1 MDTKKTIGA
10 VIGVI
15 AFIALIAGATFA
27 WFTASATVTN
37 ATYNGTA
44 CSYALTVTGG
54 NINTSLPLA
63 SSTASSDYFYAKNH
77 ATIGEQGAVSSVTAK
92 LASECSA
99 SLAGTAK
106 IEAKIT
112 SGASTTCPLNYAV
125 FSGSTT
131 DYTGTPL
138 ATGTIT
144 GTSAVTLTTTNTLT
158 TTAQTYKI
166 WLYLDGDKISDSSC
180 MNLAYT
186 GNITVTSTS
195 K

>member
-15 AFIALIAGATFA
+15 AFVALIAGATFA

-63 SSTASSDYFYAKNH
+63 SSTASSDYHYSKTH
-77 ATIGEQGAVSSVTAK
+77 ATIGAQGVMSTVTAK
-92 LASECSA
+92 LASACSA

-112 SGASTTCPLNYAV
+112 SGASPTCPLSYAV

-131 DYTGTPL
+131 TYTGTPL

-144 GTSAVTLTTTNTLT
+144 GTSPVTLTTTNTLT

-166 WLYLDGDKISDSSC
+166 WLYLDGDKISDSTC

>member
-15 AFIALIAGATFA
+15 AFVALIAGATFA

-63 SSTASSDYFYAKNH
+63 SSTASSDYHYSKTH
-77 ATIGEQGAVSSVTAK
+77 ATIGAQGVMSTVTAK
-92 LASECSA
+92 LASACSA
-99 SLAGTAK
+99 NLAGTAK

-112 SGASTTCPLNYAV
+112 SGASPTCLLSYAV

-131 DYTGTPL
+131 TYTGTPL

-158 TTAQTYKI
+158 TTDQTYKI
-166 WLYLDGDKISDSSC
+166 WL
-180 MNLAYT
+180 
-186 GNITVTSTS
+186 
-195 K
+195 

>member
-10 VIGVI
+10 VLGVV

-54 NINTSLPLA
+54 NISTSLPLA
-63 SSTASSDYFYAKNH
+63 SATASSDYFYAKTH
-77 ATIGEQGAVSSVTAK
+77 TTIGAQGVMSTVSAK
-92 LASECSA
+92 LANSCSA
-99 SLAGTAK
+99 SLAGAATIKATITA
-106 IEAKIT
+106 
-112 SGASTTCPLNYAV
+112 GASTNCPLSYAV

-138 ATGTIT
+138 AKGNITSSTAVNLVTTG
-144 GTSAVTLTTTNTLT
+144 TLT

-166 WLYLDGDKISDSSC
+166 WLYLDGDQITDSAC
-180 MNLAYT
+180 MNLTYT

>member
-15 AFIALIAGATFA
+15 AFVALIAGATFA
-27 WFTASATVTN
+27 WFTASAAVTN

-63 SSTASSDYFYAKNH
+63 SSTASSDYFYAKTH
-77 ATIGEQGAVSSVTAK
+77 ATIGAQGVMSTVTAK
-92 LASECSA
+92 LASACSA

-112 SGASTTCPLNYAV
+112 AGASTDCPLSYAV

-131 DYTGTPL
+131 TYTGEPL
-138 ATGTIT
+138 AKGTIT
-144 GTSAVTLTTTNTLT
+144 SSAAKTLTTTGTLT
-158 TTAQTYKI
+158 TTDQTYKI
-166 WLYLDGDKISDSSC
+166 WLYLDGDVITKSTC
-180 MNLAYT
+180 MNLAYK
-186 GNITVTSTS
+186 GNITVVSTS

>member
-10 VIGVI
+10 VVGVI

-37 ATYNGTA
+37 ATYNGTV
-44 CSYALTVTGG
+44 CSYSLTVTGG

-63 SSTASSDYFYAKNH
+63 SSTASSAYHYSKTH
-77 ATIGEQGAVSSVTAK
+77 ATIGAQGVMSTVTAK
-92 LASECSA
+92 LASACSL
-99 SLAGTAK
+99 SSAGTATIK
-106 IEAKIT
+106 ATIT
-112 SGASTTCPLNYAV
+112 AGASTTCPLSYAV

-131 DYTGTPL
+131 DFTGTPL

-144 GTSAVTLTTTNTLT
+144 SASAVNLTTTSTLTTTD
-158 TTAQTYKI
+158 QTYKI
-166 WLYLDGDKISDSSC
+166 WLYLDGDKITSSSC
-180 MNLAYT
+180 MNLAYK
-186 GNITVTSTS
+186 GNITVVSTS

>member
-10 VIGVI
+10 VIGVV

-44 CSYALTVTGG
+44 CSYSLTVTGG

-63 SSTASSDYFYAKNH
+63 SSTASSDYHYSKTH
-77 ATIGEQGAVSSVTAK
+77 STIGVQGVMTTVSAK
-92 LASECSA
+92 LASACSA
-99 SLAGTAK
+99 STAGTAAIK
-106 IEAKIT
+106 ATIS
-112 SGASTTCPLNYAV
+112 SGASTNCPLSYAV
-125 FSGSTT
+125 FSGTTT
-131 DYTGTPL
+131 DFTGTPL

-144 GTSAVTLTTTNTLT
+144 SSSAVTLTTTSTLT

-166 WLYLDGDKISDSSC
+166 WLYLDGDKITNSAC
-180 MNLAYT
+180 MNLAYK
-186 GNITVTSTS
+186 GNITVSSTS

>member
-10 VIGVI
+10 VIGVV

-44 CSYALTVTGG
+44 CSYSLTVTGG
-54 NINTSLPLA
+54 NISTSLPLA
-63 SSTASSDYFYAKNH
+63 SATASSDYFYAKNH
-77 ATIGEQGAVSSVTAK
+77 STIGAQGAMSTVSAQ
-92 LASECSA
+92 LASACSA
-99 SLAGTAK
+99 SLAGAATIRATITA
-106 IEAKIT
+106 
-112 SGASTTCPLNYAV
+112 GASTNCPLSYAV

-138 ATGTIT
+138 AKGNIT
-144 GTSAVTLTTTNTLT
+144 GTTAVDLITTGTLT

-166 WLYLDGDKISDSSC
+166 WLYLDGDQITNSAC
-180 MNLAYT
+180 MNLTYT

>member
-10 VIGVI
+10 VVGVI

-37 ATYNGTA
+37 ATYNGTV
-44 CSYALTVTGG
+44 CSYSLTVTGG

-63 SSTASSDYFYAKNH
+63 SSTASSDYFYAKTH
-77 ATIGEQGAVSSVTAK
+77 TTIGAQGVMSTVTAK
-92 LASECSA
+92 LASACSA
-99 SLAGTAK
+99 TSAGTAT
-106 IEAKIT
+106 IRATIS
-112 SGASTTCPLNYAV
+112 SGASTNCPLSYAV

-138 ATGTIT
+138 AKGTIT
-144 GTSAVTLTTTNTLT
+144 SASVKTLTTTSTLT
-158 TTAQTYKI
+158 TTDQTYKI
-166 WLYLDGDKISDSSC
+166 WLYLDGDTITNSAC
-180 MNLAYT
+180 MNLAYK
-186 GNITVTSTS
+186 GNITVVSTS

>member
-15 AFIALIAGATFA
+15 AFVALIVGATFA

-63 SSTASSDYFYAKNH
+63 SSTASSDYFYAKTH
-77 ATIGEQGAVSSVTAK
+77 ATIGAQGVMSTVSAK
-92 LASECSA
+92 LANACST
-99 SLAGTAK
+99 SSAGTAT
-106 IEAKIT
+106 IRATI
-112 SGASTTCPLNYAV
+112 SAGASANCPLSYAV

-138 ATGTIT
+138 AKGTIT
-144 GTSAVTLTTTNTLT
+144 STAAKTLTTTSTLT
-158 TTAQTYKI
+158 TTDQTYKI
-166 WLYLDGDKISDSSC
+166 WLYLDGDVITNSAC
-180 MNLAYT
+180 MNLAYK
-186 GNITVTSTS
+186 GNITVESTS

>member
-10 VIGVI
+10 VIGVV

-44 CSYALTVTGG
+44 CSYSLTVTGG

-63 SSTASSDYFYAKNH
+63 SSTASSDYHYSKTH
-77 ATIGEQGAVSSVTAK
+77 STIGAQGVMTTVSAK
-92 LASECSA
+92 LASACSA
-99 SLAGTAK
+99 STAGTAAIK
-106 IEAKIT
+106 ATIS
-112 SGASTTCPLNYAV
+112 SGASTNCPLSYAV
-125 FSGSTT
+125 FSDTTT
-131 DYTGTPL
+131 DFTGTPL

-144 GTSAVTLTTTNTLT
+144 SSSAVTLTTTSTLT

-166 WLYLDGDKISDSSC
+166 WLYLDGDKITNSAC
-180 MNLAYT
+180 MDLAYK
-186 GNITVTSTS
+186 GNITVSSTS

>member
-1 MDTKKTIGA
+1 MNTKKTIGA

-15 AFIALIAGATFA
+15 AFVALIAGATFA
-27 WFTASATVTN
+27 WFTASAAVTN
-37 ATYNGTA
+37 ATYNGTT

-63 SSTASSDYFYAKNH
+63 SSTASSDYFYAKTH
-77 ATIGEQGAVSSVTAK
+77 ATIGEQGVMSTITAK
-92 LASECSA
+92 LASACSA
-99 SLAGTAK
+99 DLAGAATIA
-106 IEAKIT
+106 AKIT
-112 SGASTTCPLNYAV
+112 SGASDTCPLSYAV

-138 ATGTIT
+138 KSGTIT
-144 GTSAVTLTTTNTLT
+144 SSTAVTLTTTEKLT
-158 TTAQTYKI
+158 TTDQTYKI
-166 WLYLDGDKISDSSC
+166 WLYLDGDKISDSTC

-195 K
+195 Q